1 MLKAFVP
8 LPNSD
13 MHLPRLTTT
22 DRPAKNAI
30 IIAWNQNVQIFAEL
44 FNQII
49 QLLIDLNQLLNDQ
62 VHLR

>member
-1 MLKAFVP
+1 M
-8 LPNSD
+8 S
-13 MHLPRLTTT
+13 LPRSTTA
-22 DRPAKNAI
+22 DRPAKDAI
-30 IIAWNQNVQIFAEL
+30 TIAWNQNVQIFAEL

>member
-13 MHLPRLTTT
+13 MRLPRSTTT
-22 DRPAKNAI
+22 ARPTKDAI
-30 IIAWNQNVQIFAEL
+30 VIAWNQDVQVLAEL
-44 FNQII
+44 FNQMI
-49 QLLIDLNQLLNDQ
+49 QLLVDLNQLLNDQ

>member
-8 LPNSD
+8 LLNSD
-13 MHLPRLTTT
+13 MRLSRSTATA
-22 DRPAKNAI
+22 RPAKDAI
-30 IIAWNQNVQIFAEL
+30 IIARNQNVQIFAEL

-62 VHLR
+62 VHLK